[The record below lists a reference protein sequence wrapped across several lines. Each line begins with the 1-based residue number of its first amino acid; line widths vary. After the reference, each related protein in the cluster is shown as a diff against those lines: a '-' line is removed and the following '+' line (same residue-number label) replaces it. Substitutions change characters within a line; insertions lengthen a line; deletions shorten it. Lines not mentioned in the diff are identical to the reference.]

1 MDSARQGI
9 AESSSTYSALA
20 SVFPSRAAAVK
31 HLRLTEQQYAS
42 LKKRTVK
49 LAAEIVVKPEQ
60 PDRYPLMLRDQIV
73 EAGLPEPFREH
84 VFHPTR
90 GWKIDLAYP
99 MQQKAIEIEGGV
111 HRIKSRF
118 LRDVEKYNEMTFMGW
133 KLIRVTNEMVKN
145 GEALK
150 VVRRFIEAQR

>member
-1 MDSARQGI
+1 M
-9 AESSSTYSALA
+9 
-20 SVFPSRAAAVK
+20 K
-31 HLRLTEQQYAS
+31 HLRLTEQQYSA
-42 LKKRTVK
+42 LKGRTKRIEK
-49 LAAEIVVKPEQ
+49 EVVTKPEQ

-99 MQQKAIEIEGGV
+99 MLQKAIEVEGGV
-111 HRIKSRF
+111 HRLKSRF
-118 LRDVEKYNEMTFMGW
+118 LRDVEKYNALTFMGW

-150 VVRRFIEAQR
+150 VVRRFLDA